1 MCFDDTSRELPED
14 YSFTEYLVEWDRR
27 YVYLTLNG
35 DFSGNTEPEEKP
47 KPMALRFLKGTEG
60 ISQGRPFSEDE
71 TVLMQIHENYYME
84 GEKLTLSDSSGSTDY
99 KYELTENQI
108 KINNLLGE
116 NVLSLIKK

>member
-1 MCFDDTSRELPED
+1 
-14 YSFTEYLVEWDRR
+14 
-27 YVYLTLNG
+27 
-35 DFSGNTEPEEKP
+35 
-47 KPMALRFLKGTEG
+47 
-60 ISQGRPFSEDE
+60 
-71 TVLMQIHENYYME
+71 MQIHENYYME